1 MLWLTNLD
9 HLICEEATFFREK
22 KWSLDE
28 MINPM
33 FEIASNAIEF
43 YIGAYGLDNL
53 QKT

>member
-1 MLWLTNLD
+1 
-9 HLICEEATFFREK
+9 
-22 KWSLDE
+22 

-53 QKT
+53 SKTC